1 MVNQPFLTTKL
12 LRVVLWVGAVTR
24 RGNSLTSKRS
34 QRLSASPRSL
44 AGVLLINLGMTTGD
58 QLLLHVR
65 HVNKQ
70 LGHGAVIAIFGDTP
84 YAHLTANDK
93 ASQVIPCSNGWIGI
107 STFAT

>member
-1 MVNQPFLTTKL
+1 MVHQPSLTTRL
-12 LRVVLWVGAVTR
+12 FRVVLWVAAVTR
-24 RGNSLTSKRS
+24 RGEGLTSKRS
-34 QRLSASPRSL
+34 QRLSSSQRAL

-70 LGHGAVIAIFGDTP
+70 LSHGADIAIFGDTP

-93 ASQVIPCSNGWIGI
+93 ASQVIPCGNGWIGI
-107 STFAT
+107 GTFAT